1 MKKDGIDL
9 RDYFAAHAPDVP
21 DSFTRLRN
29 VHREVSET
37 DLEHMIRWRYAYA
50 DAMMKARD
58 DTV

>member
-9 RDYFAAHAPDVP
+9 RDYFADHAPEVP

-29 VHREVSET
+29 IHREVSES

-58 DTV
+58 DKV